1 MVITLIAQIVR
12 FARPNTQI
20 YDAQVVDLYQMGQCA
35 VSRWCEGCR
44 SNGKARLS
52 TALDRISER
61 ITLVPQAAVRR
72 GRPDYALERELV
84 FPFRQARLGCRRRM
98 YRGHQAQ

>member
-12 FARPNTQI
+12 FALPNIQI
-20 YDAQVVDLYQMGQCA
+20 YDAQVVDLYQW
-35 VSRWCEGCR
+35 VS
-44 SNGKARLS
+44 ARYLVGVKGAEATARRGLS
-52 TALDRISER
+52 TALGRISER
-61 ITLVPQAAVRR
+61 ITLVPRATVRR